1 MSYGGLSARLSAV
14 RERIGEAQQRGGWAH
29 PVTVIAVTKGHDAA
43 AIVAAQ
49 EAGLADVGENR
60 VQEALAKQEALGTV
74 PVRWH
79 LIGSLQRKKVK
90 QIVGRFDL
98 IHSVDRVELVT
109 ELAERGAAG
118 RPQRVLVEV
127 NCGGEA
133 QKAGVDPAAALD
145 VVAAALAQ
153 PALVFDGL
161 MTMAPL
167 TDDRALQH
175 QAFGRLRAL
184 KEEIERT
191 GHSVRHLSMGMSGD
205 FEAAVE
211 EGATLVRLGTILFG
225 EREP

>member
-1 MSYGGLSARLSAV
+1 MSYGGLSAHLSTVQA
-14 RERIGEAQQRGGWAH
+14 RIGEAQRRGGWVH

-43 AIVAAQ
+43 AILAAQ
-49 EAGLADVGENR
+49 AAGLADVGENR
-60 VQEALAKQEALGTV
+60 VQEALAKQEALGPV

-109 ELAERGAAG
+109 ELAERTTPG
-118 RPQRVLVEV
+118 RPQRLLVEV

-133 QKAGVDPAAALD
+133 QKAGVDPGAALD
-145 VVAAALAQ
+145 VVAAVLAQ

-175 QAFGRLRAL
+175 HAFGRLREL

-191 GHSVRHLSMGMSGD
+191 GQPVRHLSMGMSGD
-205 FEAAVE
+205 FDAAVE